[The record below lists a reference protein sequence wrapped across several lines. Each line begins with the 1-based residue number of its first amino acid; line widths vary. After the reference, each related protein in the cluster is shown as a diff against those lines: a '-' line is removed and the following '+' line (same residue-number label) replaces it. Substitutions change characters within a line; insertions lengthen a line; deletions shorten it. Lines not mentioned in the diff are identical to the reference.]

1 MRRSSL
7 ESRREEASPR
17 LRNVDWPRYPVG
29 IHGKHKSG
37 GSRRFGHIVGLV
49 DLEVWIP
56 PVERGRQQ
64 VIERFRPTSA
74 RGGVESTMGDGVVF
88 NRFRPERSRSKDC
101 RDLAVYALAACAYPQ
116 K

>member
-29 IHGKHKSG
+29 IHGKHKSE

-64 VIERFRPTSA
+64 VIERFRP
-74 RGGVESTMGDGVVF
+74 RLQGDAS
-88 NRFRPERSRSKDC
+88 NRRWTTVWYSIAFDRREAD
-101 RDLAVYALAACAYPQ
+101 Q
-116 K
+116 KIVAI